1 MLKSSSQIF
10 KGSNS
15 LYSPV
20 PQRYTVFGAQGIGKS
35 AFFNGVSFS
44 KMFDFYGD
52 VSNKDTQINLASTLI
67 ANADDKAGSQ
77 LKSVVDE
84 IKSAISMPLF
94 QVRRPYA
101 QYADILRNKA
111 VFVATTNRH
120 YIFTDTTGDR
130 REMPIEFGID
140 MSPELARKHGQDFYF
155 DNLQGSNKL
164 FEVLW
169 FTFLQDNKNNP
180 FNATIKAGTD
190 LDKQRSEIV
199 KRHSNVSDTQMALE
213 TILNKQVPD
222 NLLELDK
229 NDVINYLADDDYK
242 YGSYDTIANMVD
254 ENSNR
259 LRDNDMILQTFIHKA
274 VRTLAGRT
282 TSSSIKELMMGYG
295 YHPSNNGGAFYVK

>member
-1 MLKSSSQIF
+1 
-10 KGSNS
+10 
-15 LYSPV
+15 
-20 PQRYTVFGAQGIGKS
+20 
-35 AFFNGVSFS
+35 
-44 KMFDFYGD
+44 MFDFYGD

-130 REMPIEFGID
+130 REMPIEFGVD

-155 DNLQGSNKL
+155 ENLQGSNKL

-242 YGSYDTIANMVD
+242 FGSYDTIANMVN
-254 ENSNR
+254 ENSSR
-259 LRDNDMILQTFIHKA
+259 LRDNDMILQTVIHKA

-282 TSSSIKELMMGYG
+282 TSSAIKELMMGYG
-295 YHPSNNGGAFYVK
+295 YRPSNNGGAFYVK